1 MALWSP
7 KTDLKQIQWLL
18 LIVCSL
24 TVAYHVSWFNEEKF
38 KEPVMEDETLKRLG
52 IRIRRLREFANI
64 SQETL
69 GHISGLH
76 RTYIGAIERG
86 ERNPSVL
93 SLKKIADA
101 LRISLGDLFD
111 E

>member
-1 MALWSP
+1 MS
-7 KTDLKQIQWLL
+7 
-18 LIVCSL
+18 
-24 TVAYHVSWFNEEKF
+24 
-38 KEPVMEDETLKRLG
+38 EDTLRRLG
-52 IRIRRLREFANI
+52 LRVRKLREQAKI

-69 GHISGLH
+69 GLISGLH

-101 LRISLGDLFD
+101 VKVTLGDLFN

>member
-1 MALWSP
+1 M
-7 KTDLKQIQWLL
+7 T
-18 LIVCSL
+18 
-24 TVAYHVSWFNEEKF
+24 
-38 KEPVMEDETLKRLG
+38 EDVLKRLG
-52 IRIRRLREFANI
+52 ARIRFLREQAGI

-69 GHISGLH
+69 GLRSGLH

-93 SLKKIADA
+93 SLKKIVDA
-101 LRISLGDLFD
+101 LHIHFGDLFH

>member
-1 MALWSP
+1 M
-7 KTDLKQIQWLL
+7 TDEVLR
-18 LIVCSL
+18 
-24 TVAYHVSWFNEEKF
+24 
-38 KEPVMEDETLKRLG
+38 RLG
-52 IRIRRLREFANI
+52 IRIRALREQAKI
-64 SQETL
+64 SQEEL
-69 GHISGLH
+69 GHLAKLH

-101 LRISLGDLFD
+101 LNVKLGDLFD

>member
-1 MALWSP
+1 M
-7 KTDLKQIQWLL
+7 T
-18 LIVCSL
+18 
-24 TVAYHVSWFNEEKF
+24 
-38 KEPVMEDETLKRLG
+38 EDVLKRLG
-52 IRIRRLREFANI
+52 VRIRFLREQAGI

-69 GHISGLH
+69 GLRSGLH

-93 SLKKIADA
+93 SLKKIVDA
-101 LRISLGDLFD
+101 LHIHFGDLFH

>member
-1 MALWSP
+1 M
-7 KTDLKQIQWLL
+7 TDEVLR
-18 LIVCSL
+18 
-24 TVAYHVSWFNEEKF
+24 
-38 KEPVMEDETLKRLG
+38 RLG
-52 IRIRRLREFANI
+52 IRIRSIRGQVKI
-64 SQETL
+64 SQEEL
-69 GHISGLH
+69 GHLAKLH

-101 LRISLGDLFD
+101 LKVELGDLFD

>member
-1 MALWSP
+1 M
-7 KTDLKQIQWLL
+7 TDDVL
-18 LIVCSL
+18 
-24 TVAYHVSWFNEEKF
+24 
-38 KEPVMEDETLKRLG
+38 DRLG
-52 IRIRRLREFANI
+52 IRIRALREKANI

-69 GHISGLH
+69 GHIARLH
-76 RTYIGAIERG
+76 RTYVGAIERG

-101 LRISLGDLFD
+101 LKVKLGDLFD